1 MLVKEYENASHH
13 REEGREYRIVR
24 VKDHKTGSSERAKVT
39 IHGDMLAIVEEWQ
52 KVRDATVPS
61 SPLFF
66 PNLKGGKV
74 DHLYRHVSAVASR
87 YGISLPQMQTVR
99 SVVEVKA
106 TCLPAEQKAAI
117 ARTLSHS
124 NTTAEKHYRA
134 LETSKSVLGYKSVG
148 QILGDPVEDGPSTS
162 KSTVPRSPQRRKYS
176 PAQNALIVAEFGA
189 CIDAKVPPDKK
200 QTEAF
205 LQKHGHHF
213 PGRVPHDIYDR
224 VRNIIGRKNL
234 KKAS

>member
-1 MLVKEYENASHH
+1 MTALVWSLGAYFTGESALSSRQMHALMFFFLCDRNSQRPSAVTGMLVKEYENASYH

-24 VKDHKTGSSERAKVT
+24 VKEHKTGSTERAKVT

-106 TCLPAEQKAAI
+106 T
-117 ARTLSHS
+117 
-124 NTTAEKHYRA
+124 
-134 LETSKSVLGYKSVG
+134 
-148 QILGDPVEDGPSTS
+148 
-162 KSTVPRSPQRRKYS
+162 
-176 PAQNALIVAEFGA
+176 
-189 CIDAKVPPDKK
+189 
-200 QTEAF
+200 
-205 LQKHGHHF
+205 
-213 PGRVPHDIYDR
+213 
-224 VRNIIGRKNL
+224 
-234 KKAS
+234 

>member
-1 MLVKEYENASHH
+1 MLVEEYNNASRHQ
-13 REEGREYRIVR
+13 EQGREYIIVR
-24 VKDHKTGSSERAKVT
+24 VKDHKTGTTERAKVT
-39 IHGDMLAIVEEWQ
+39 IHGDMLALVEEWQ
-52 KVRDATVPS
+52 KVRDATVPT

-66 PNLKGGKV
+66 PNLKGGKL
-74 DHLYRHVSAVASR
+74 DHLYRHVNTVASR
-87 YGISLPQMQTVR
+87 YGINLPQMQTVR

-106 TCLPAEQKAAI
+106 TCLPAAQKAAI

-124 NTTAEKHYRA
+124 STTAEKHYCA
-134 LETSKSVLGYKSVG
+134 LETSKSVMGYKSVG
-148 QILGDPVEDGPSTS
+148 EILRDPVEDGPSTS
-162 KSTVPRSPQRRKYS
+162 ASTVPHSPQRRRFTA
-176 PAQNALIVAEFGA
+176 AQNAMIVAEFGT

-205 LQKHGHHF
+205 LEKHGHHF